1 MTAIPAAN
9 LPLGPFDAERGELLR
24 RVVDGL
30 EPAALQWL
38 SGFAAGVA
46 YARTP
51 ESAANEFASLPE
63 GIILQPG
70 LSVVVKVRSK

>member
-9 LPLGPFDAERGELLR
+9 LPLGPLDPERGELLR

-46 YARTP
+46 RALGRP
-51 ESAANEFASLPE
+51 AGSLAAA
-63 GIILQPG
+63 PG
-70 LSVVVKVRSK
+70 TRA